1 LLRICRL
8 SLAGE
13 LEREPRLART
23 PGAGQGQQPRAFH
36 ERQQLSELVAA
47 PHEGAGLRGQAGQRL
62 AVRGV
67 ELGLELDP
75 QLLDLLTARAN
86 PVLVAVLG

>member
-1 LLRICRL
+1 MLRECRL

-23 PGAGQGQQPRAFH
+23 PGAGQRQQPRAFH
-36 ERQQLSELVAA
+36 ERQQLSELVVA
-47 PHEGAGLRGQAGQRL
+47 PHERAGLRGQAEQRL
-62 AVRGV
+62 AVRRIDPGF
-67 ELGLELDP
+67 ELHP

-86 PVLVAVLG
+86 PVLVAILG